1 MVSLLHL
8 QKEICKMSF
17 MKVNEIKVNY
27 VSNHTAYCGQLL
39 KATESNSQFTELRLL
54 DVIIIEISFQQIG
67 RVNTVVRER
76 LNYIECFTA

>member
-17 MKVNEIKVNY
+17 MKMNEIKVNY

-76 LNYIECFTA
+76 LNYIERFTA